1 MASHKSG
8 PNGVGANA
16 VTDTARQLGATK
28 PMQAGPHGALSSK
41 KNTLFASY
49 LAAAR
54 QLREP
59 TIIGV
64 PSLVRTMTSF
74 RLRRVEE
81 ISKKEKRSDINRW
94 PVCSGA
100 SAAAAPEIDS
110 RCGVKGTVC

>member
-1 MASHKSG
+1 MVMRWPVTNQG

-16 VTDTARQLGATK
+16 VTDTARQLGVTK
-28 PMQAGPHGALSSK
+28 PIQAGPHGALSSR

-59 TIIGV
+59 TINGV

-74 RLRRVEE
+74 AYGAWRKSQRR
-81 ISKKEKRSDINRW
+81 KNDR
-94 PVCSGA
+94 
-100 SAAAAPEIDS
+100 
-110 RCGVKGTVC
+110 T